1 VFPLPIH
8 IYFEIA
14 ALAVSLLCW
23 RSLVKSGLRW
33 FIPFLF
39 FIVLI
44 ELTGRYLPY
53 VLRQPNAWLY
63 NLSVPFEY
71 LFYSFIFLLH
81 YNRIINKMIVKGFLV
96 LFTAYAIISILF
108 ITGIYTFNVHFLII
122 GSFFMIVFCIL
133 YLFELYNAEQEYSIW
148 GYPMFW
154 VTAGIL
160 LFNAGE
166 FSYNLL
172 SEYLIDKDIDY
183 TLKIFRSINNKLI
196 LVLYSSFIIAFICQR
211 ISGTYRKG

>member
-1 VFPLPIH
+1 MFPLPIH

-14 ALAVSLLCW
+14 ALVVSLLFW
-23 RSLVKSGLRW
+23 RSLDLTRLRW

-39 FIVLI
+39 FIVLV

-71 LFYSFIFLLH
+71 LFYCSIFLLN
-81 YNRIINKMIVKGFLV
+81 YNRQINKFIAKGFLLFFTVYAVVSV
-96 LFTAYAIISILF
+96 LFIK
-108 ITGIYTFNVHFLII
+108 GIYTFNVNFLII
-122 GSFFMIVFCIL
+122 GSFSMLIFCIL
-133 YLFELYNAEQEYSIW
+133 YLFELYHAEEDYSIW
-148 GYPMFW
+148 SYPMFW
-154 VTAGIL
+154 VTVGIM

-172 SEYLIDKDIDY
+172 SEYLIDKDIDS

-196 LVLYSSFIIAFICQR
+196 LVLYSSFIIAFICQK
-211 ISGTYRKG
+211 ISGTSRKA